1 MFRIRSSKTSADA
14 GGVGSGEG
22 KGGWVGERGSA
33 LELSD
38 RRDRVSSV
46 SELEGAVD
54 GRPVFRGRGRFVG
67 DAREAEIFRSRVG
80 SFQDVDG
87 DSGEGLIGSGG
98 TGMMTGSE
106 CWRRG
111 FAASLLTR
119 KSACSS
125 TSMHLEQKSAKYLS
139 SGSVCFEGWKF
150 CVRE

>member
-1 MFRIRSSKTSADA
+1 MRMRSSKTSADA

-33 LELSD
+33 FELSD

-87 DSGEGLIGSGG
+87 DSGEGLVGSGG

-106 CWRRG
+106 C
-111 FAASLLTR
+111 
-119 KSACSS
+119 
-125 TSMHLEQKSAKYLS
+125 
-139 SGSVCFEGWKF
+139 
-150 CVRE
+150 